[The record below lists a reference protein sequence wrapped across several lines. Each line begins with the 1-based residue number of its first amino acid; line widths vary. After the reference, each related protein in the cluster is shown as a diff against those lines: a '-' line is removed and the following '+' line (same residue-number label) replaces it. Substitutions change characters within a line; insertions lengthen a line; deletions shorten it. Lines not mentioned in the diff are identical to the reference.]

1 MHFITGG
8 SFNGKRAW
16 VKNTYGL
23 TGSWLSAYQDAA
35 LTEDF
40 NYINSDLL
48 VLEGIEI
55 WIKELTKTYDSYRSR
70 EIWIQIIN
78 NWLSWEKAEPER
90 KLVVIGTDIT
100 KGIVPIVRENR
111 LWRDVT
117 GWAYQDL
124 SAMADKVDVIWYGL
138 NQTIKQTGDEKQ

>member
-8 SFNGKRAW
+8 AFNGKRAW

-23 TGSWLSAYQDAA
+23 TGSWLSAYQETP
-35 LTEDF
+35 LTENF
-40 NYINSDLL
+40 NHINSDLL

-78 NWLSWEKAEPER
+78 NWLSWEKAELER
-90 KLVVIGTDIT
+90 RLVVIGTDIT
-100 KGIVPIVRENR
+100 KGVVPIERENR

>member
-1 MHFITGG
+1 M
-8 SFNGKRAW
+8 K
-16 VKNTYGL
+16 KTYGL
-23 TGSWLSAYQDAA
+23 TGIWISAYQDAPM
-35 LTEDF
+35 TEDF
-40 NYINSDLL
+40 NHTKSDLL

-78 NWLSWEKAEPER
+78 NWFSWEKAVPQR

-100 KGIVPIVRENR
+100 KGIVPIERENR

>member
-1 MHFITGG
+1 LHFITGG

-70 EIWIQIIN
+70 EIWIQTIDQ
-78 NWLSWEKAEPER
+78 WLSWEKAEHQR

-100 KGIVPIVRENR
+100 KGIVPIEKVNR

-124 SAMADKVDVIWYGL
+124 SAKADKVDVIWYGL

>member
-1 MHFITGG
+1 LHFITGG
-8 SFNGKRAW
+8 AFNGKRAW

-23 TGSWLSAYQDAA
+23 TGSWHSAYQETPLAKN
-35 LTEDF
+35 F
-40 NYINSDLL
+40 NHINSDLL

-55 WIKELTKTYDSYRSR
+55 WLKELTKTYHSNRCR

-90 KLVVIGTDIT
+90 KLVIIGTDIT
-100 KGIVPIVRENR
+100 KGIVPMERENR

-124 SAMADKVDVIWYGL
+124 AAKADKVDVIWYGL
-138 NQTIKQTGDEKQ
+138 NQTIKLMGDEKK

>member
-16 VKNTYGL
+16 VKKTYGL
-23 TGSWLSAYQDAA
+23 TGTWLSAYQDTP
-35 LTEDF
+35 LTV
-40 NYINSDLL
+40 NLAHINSDLL

-55 WIKELTKTYDSYRSR
+55 WLKELTKTYDSYRSR
-70 EIWIQIIN
+70 EIWIQTLN
-78 NWLSWEKAEPER
+78 QWLSWEEAEPQR

-100 KGIVPIVRENR
+100 KGIVPVEKENR

-124 SAMADKVDVIWYGL
+124 AAKAEKVDVIWYGL
-138 NQTIKQTGDEKQ
+138 NQTIKLTGDEKL

>member
-1 MHFITGG
+1 LHFITGG

-124 SAMADKVDVIWYGL
+124 SAKADKVDVIWYGL
-138 NQTIKQTGDEKQ
+138 NQTIK

>member
-1 MHFITGG
+1 LHFITGG

-16 VKNTYGL
+16 VRNTYGL